1 MFIMVLMTEEP
12 IKTKK
17 RSVHRSPAYPSVDL
31 EKAIPLAQK
40 LNEKFQDDAFSRDNA
55 VTELGLQKGG
65 DAFRKI
71 AALGHF
77 GLIDRKGSSYKVT
90 SLTKQIIF
98 PGDDEKIKQT
108 AIENAA
114 KNPKLYKT
122 LIISYQGKQLP
133 TALHHRL
140 ITNENFNQSVAG
152 KVAKDFKKSMEFAG
166 ILKNGIMAGSE
177 KNAISQVYEPQQPD
191 SPIDEDEEI
200 KAGDAPA
207 KNPAT
212 GVVPFPL
219 GPDITVNLSEKLVR
233 DITLGKFGDKF
244 AKALEALEKL
254 GKGEKDGTST
264 SNAPDTSVEPD

>member
-1 MFIMVLMTEEP
+1 MYNGFMTDETT
-12 IKTKK
+12 KTTK
-17 RSVHRSPAYPSVDL
+17 RTVHRSPAYPLVDL

-71 AALGHF
+71 AALVHF
-77 GLIDRKGSSYKVT
+77 GLINRKGSRYNLT

-98 PGDDEKIKQT
+98 PGDDEEIKQI
-108 AIENAA
+108 AIESAA
-114 KNPKLYKT
+114 KNPKLYRN
-122 LIISYQGKQLP
+122 LIVSYQGKQLP
-133 TALHHRL
+133 TALYHRL
-140 ITNENFNQSVAG
+140 ITSEGFNQSVAE

-177 KNAISQVYEPQQPD
+177 KDIVSLGSEPQDPD
-191 SPIDEDEEI
+191 FPADKDDEPKVGEAQAR
-200 KAGDAPA
+200 KPV
-207 KNPAT
+207 T
-212 GVVPFPL
+212 GGVPFPL
-219 GPDITVNLSEKLVR
+219 GRDITVILSENLVR

-254 GKGEKDGTST
+254 GKGEEDGIST
-264 SNAPDTSVEPD
+264 SNAPDTSVESD